1 MNEEVVEKEKNMKNE
16 NQVKRNLKQRHITMI
31 ALGGTIG
38 TGLFLTSGATISQ
51 AGPFGAV
58 LAYIFVGIM
67 VYFVMTSLGEM
78 ATYLPTSGSFTDYGA
93 RFVDPAFGFALGWN
107 YWMVQLRLQLIW
119 QRQD

>member
-1 MNEEVVEKEKNMKNE
+1 MENQ

-51 AGPFGAV
+51 AGPWGAV
-58 LAYIFVGIM
+58 LAYCFIGIM

-78 ATYLPTSGSFTDYGA
+78 ATYLPTSGSFSDYGG
-93 RFVDPAFGFALGWN
+93 RMLILLLALH
-107 YWMVQLRLQLIW
+107 
-119 QRQD
+119 

>member
-58 LAYIFVGIM
+58 QAAHRGHGLSCRPSPCG
-67 VYFVMTSLGEM
+67 G
-78 ATYLPTSGSFTDYGA
+78 G
-93 RFVDPAFGFALGWN
+93 
-107 YWMVQLRLQLIW
+107 
-119 QRQD
+119 RQKADG

>member
-51 AGPFGAV
+51 AGPFGSV

-93 RFVDPAFGFALGWN
+93 LFVVPHNL
-107 YWMVQLRLQLIW
+107 
-119 QRQD
+119 